1 MRSHITTIAL
11 EKVYRM
17 NQRTRSLVI
26 ISVSVAAVIL
36 LAGLLMHWT
45 DRSARGVYEPADLF
59 VSTDFKG
66 TEFSLSE
73 NSGKVTI
80 IHFTQLENPLCI
92 ECEEY
97 MQSQIEELET
107 LVSSDNSQIE
117 VITVNIRKNAYSED
131 GWAMAEQWY
140 GTNIT
145 WHWVEEF
152 EPYPISGNYIQFWQ
166 LDGAFSNPSVVLID
180 QDLMVVGV
188 YHVYCIGKGVIDG
201 VQDADSLAED
211 VESILSGTWVTD
223 EDDAAGW
230 EGATVGGM
238 FLLGIVT
245 SFSPCSI
252 AFLMAVISFVGAAS
266 IRNGEQR
273 SKEPLLGVG
282 LRIGL
287 AFTAGTGAVF
297 LVFGLFISYIGDF
310 VQMST
315 TFFLIA
321 GAILIT
327 IGANML
333 FPITTWVRQGMSSLG
348 ASQSCEACG
357 VPDTRS
363 KTLGRIQALSHRS
376 PDLAGV
382 LLGVLFS
389 VGWAPCALSLTLPVM
404 ILLATQDI
412 SIWTGGLMMLA
423 FGLGHGAAI
432 IPFCAATGEIKGAI
446 GNKYVLVS
454 KLVQKAFAV
463 VVVCLGILFMAR
475 FAGFNLW

>member
-1 MRSHITTIAL
+1 MTNSR
-11 EKVYRM
+11 EKVTRM

-26 ISVSVAAVIL
+26 ISISVAAVIL
-36 LAGLLMHWT
+36 LAGFLMYWT
-45 DRSARGVYEPADLF
+45 ERSSRGVYEPADLF
-59 VSTDFKG
+59 VSTDFTG
-66 TEFSLSE
+66 TDFSLSE
-73 NSGKVTI
+73 NAGKVTI

-97 MQSQIEELET
+97 MRSQIEELET
-107 LVSSDNSQIE
+107 LVASDDAEIE

-140 GTNIT
+140 GANIT

-152 EPYPISGNYIQFWQ
+152 EPYSISGNYIQFWQ
-166 LDGAFSNPSVVLID
+166 LDGAFSNPSIILID

-201 VQDADSLAED
+201 VQGAESLAQD
-211 VESILSGTWVTD
+211 AESILSGAWVTD
-223 EDDAAGW
+223 QDDGAAWG
-230 EGATVGGM
+230 GATVGGM

-252 AFLMAVISFVGAAS
+252 ALLMAVISFVGAAS
-266 IRNGEQR
+266 IRNREQR
-273 SKEPLLGVG
+273 SEEPLLGVG
-282 LRIGL
+282 LRIGI
-287 AFTAGTGAVF
+287 AFTIGTGAVF
-297 LVFGLFISYIGDF
+297 LVFGLFISYMGDF

-321 GAILIT
+321 GAILVT
-327 IGANML
+327 LGLNML
-333 FPITTWVRQGMSSLG
+333 FPITAWVRQGLSALA
-348 ASQSCEACG
+348 ASQSSEASG
-357 VPDTRS
+357 VPETKS
-363 KTLGRIQALSHRS
+363 KALGRIQALSHRS

-382 LLGVLFS
+382 LLGILFS

-404 ILLATQDI
+404 ILLVTQDI

-432 IPFCAATGEIKGAI
+432 IPFCAATGEIRGAV
-446 GNKYVLVS
+446 GNRYVVVA
-454 KLVQKAFAV
+454 KWVQKAFAV
-463 VVVCLGILFMAR
+463 AVVCLGVLFMTR
-475 FAGFNLW
+475 FVGFNLW